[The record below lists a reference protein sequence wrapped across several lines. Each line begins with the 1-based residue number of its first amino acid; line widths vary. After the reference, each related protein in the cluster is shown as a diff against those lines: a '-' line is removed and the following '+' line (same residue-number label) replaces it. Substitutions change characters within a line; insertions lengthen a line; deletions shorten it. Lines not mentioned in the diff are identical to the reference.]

1 MKMTE
6 RIRKLREQSLNAE
19 NRISAER
26 ALLITEFYQSGMAD
40 AEPVPV
46 QRALAFKYILEHKYI
61 CVNEGELIVGE
72 RGPAPKATPTYPE
85 ICIHSLQDLEIL
97 NDRPKVSFKSD
108 ETTRAAYRDIIIPYW
123 KGKSNRDRIFQNL
136 PQEWKEAYTA
146 GVFTEFQEQR
156 APGHTALGIKMFRTG
171 LLDLKEEIAESLAK
185 TDLVNDPEGVDKRD
199 ELRAMDIVCDA
210 MIRYAERYA
219 ERLEELAAEEKDPVR
234 KKELE
239 KMAAI
244 CRRVPAHAPTTVHE
258 ALQHYWFIHLGVVTE
273 LNPWDSFNPGRL
285 DQSLYPLY
293 KKQLEEGTVTQEE
306 VYEMLQSFWV
316 KFNNHPSPP
325 KVVVTAEESNTYT
338 DFCLINVGGV
348 KEDGSDGVNE
358 MSYILLD
365 VIREMRLLQP
375 SSMIQVSKKNPDR
388 FIRAAVEI
396 IKTGFGQ
403 PSVFNTDALVQ
414 EMLRAGKDVRD
425 ARNGGCSGCVE
436 TGAFGTEAYILTG
449 YFNLPKILELTLND
463 GFDKRTGKQIGLKTG
478 TATDYRTYE
487 ELFAAYKA
495 QVQHFMRI
503 KLTGNNIIERIF
515 MKYMPVP
522 FLSVLIE
529 NCIRN
534 GKDYMCGGARYN
546 SSYVQGVGLG
556 SITDMLTALRYHVYD
571 KKTIAMETMEKALAN
586 DFKGFEELQYQLVY
600 HTPKYGN
607 DDDYA
612 DEQEVQVFDMYY
624 DVLSGHKSPRGA
636 DYRVNMLPTTCH
648 VYFGK
653 VTGATPDGRNAWKV
667 LSEGISPVQGA
678 DTNGPT
684 AVIRSAAKI
693 DHIKTGGTLLN
704 QKFTPSLLST
714 EEGCNNL
721 VHLIR
726 AYFRM
731 DGHHIQFN
739 VVDADTLREA
749 QKHPEDYRDLI
760 VRVAGYSDY
769 FNDLGEDLQ
778 NEIICRTEQ
787 TTF

>member
-529 NCIRN
+529 DCIRN